1 MKTYTI
7 NDFEIGEVVYL
18 KSDLSQAMA
27 ISNIDVKDNMIRCY
41 WRDKKKNQSINE
53 VFPPSVLCKYDDK
66 PQIRMTNISQRL

>member
-18 KSDLSQAMA
+18 KSDLHQAMA
-27 ISNIDVKDNMIRCY
+27 ISDIDVKENMIRCY

-53 VFPPSVLCKYDDK
+53 IFPPAVLCKGSDIPAPKIY
-66 PQIRMTNISQRL
+66 TL